1 MKKYLVVLSLSLGL
15 FVNSVSADALKNSL
29 TNMLNEK
36 DTSPSMVNLS
46 NLDINGKSKPV
57 QEVRKTRSS
66 KAVVATVNGHKVFK
80 KEADAHLKKRTQG
93 KMSNF
98 DHLPKQQRLRIIQEM
113 SLPILAFSSAKKEL
127 SSKEKEAILSR
138 VWMQKE
144 ASKIKITDEQVK
156 AVYDQLRQRSEENN
170 STANIPA
177 FESVKDKMKLQM
189 IDKEMVS
196 NLMKDAVI
204 KVQKTDL
211 FNW

>member
-46 NLDINGKSKPV
+46 NLDINAKPV
-57 QEVRKTRSS
+57 QKVPKTRSG
-66 KAVVATVNGHKVFK
+66 KAVVATINGHKILK

-98 DHLPKQQRLRIIQEM
+98 DHLPKKQRLRLIQEM
-113 SLPILAFSSAKKEL
+113 SLPVLALDSAQKEL
-127 SSKEKEAILSR
+127 SNEEKKAVYARL
-138 VWMQKE
+138 WMQKE
-144 ASKIKITDEQVK
+144 VLKIKITDEQVK
-156 AVYDQLRQRSEENN
+156 KVYDQLKQRSEENN
-170 STANIPA
+170 ATAKIPA

-189 IDKEMVS
+189 KDKQMVGS
-196 NLMKDAVI
+196 LMKDVEI
-204 KVQKTDL
+204 KVQ
-211 FNW
+211 